1 MSACG
6 EGTTETWLQ
15 QQHDGTNDGAAYLAL
30 VDSAV
35 FCCLALISSRL
46 PFLFF
51 LLLLVALLLQFAQCS
66 VDNMRR

>member
-1 MSACG
+1 M
-6 EGTTETWLQ
+6 EIWLQ
-15 QQHDGTNDGAAYLAL
+15 RQHDRTDDGAANLAL
-30 VDSAV
+30 VVSAV

-51 LLLLVALLLQFAQCS
+51 LLLLVALLLQIAQCS